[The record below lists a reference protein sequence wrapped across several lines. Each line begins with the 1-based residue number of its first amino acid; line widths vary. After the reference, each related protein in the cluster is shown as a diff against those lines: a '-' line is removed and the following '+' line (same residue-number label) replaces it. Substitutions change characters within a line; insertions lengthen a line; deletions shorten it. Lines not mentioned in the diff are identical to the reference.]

1 MSKAKKSKA
10 QAALFLALT
19 FGFGTTLP
27 LATSLIH
34 PAPVVAQ
41 TSQFPDVAS
50 NYWAAGFINELVAR
64 EVIAG
69 FPDGSFKPDA
79 PVTRAQ
85 FAAMVQKALSKTK
98 GRDAIA
104 FVDVS
109 ANYWAYTA
117 INNSYEMGFLS
128 GYPGQVFRP
137 EQNIPRE
144 QVLVS
149 LANGLNYSAMNNMST
164 VLSYY
169 NDASSISEFARP
181 AIAAA
186 TERKM
191 VVNYSS
197 LKQLNPKRNATRA
210 EVAAL
215 IYQALFSQGQVAAIN
230 SQYIVTQQVA
240 ATPATS
246 FRIPAGTAIP
256 VSYTAEK
263 ILLTKDETVPVTL
276 MVSSDIVSSQGAVL
290 IPKGSEVMG
299 EFRPSGNGT
308 QFVAQQLKLTDGRMI
323 AMNATSNVVT
333 KTESVGKGTN
343 VVGLLKNAAL
353 GAGAAAAISAVTGD
367 QAIATEELLIGV
379 GAGILATLIPQFL
392 GLSKVDLLVVEPSTN
407 LDLTFSSDLT
417 IQ

>member
-1 MSKAKKSKA
+1 MSKTKRSKA

-27 LATSLIH
+27 LTTSLLN

-50 NYWAAGFINELVAR
+50 NYWAAGFINELVSR
-64 EVIAG
+64 EIIAG

-98 GRDAIA
+98 GRDAIS

-117 INNSYEMGFLS
+117 ITNSYQMGFLS

-149 LANGLNYSAMNNMST
+149 LANGLNYSAMNNAST

-169 NDASSISEFARP
+169 SDASSISDFARP

-191 VVNYSS
+191 VVNYAN

-256 VSYTAEK
+256 VNYTAEK
-263 ILLTKDETVPVTL
+263 ILLTKDETVPVAL
-276 MVSSDIVSSQGAVL
+276 MVSSDIVSSQGVVL

-299 EFRPSGNGT
+299 EFRPSGDGT
-308 QFVAQQLKLTDGRMI
+308 QFIAQRLKLTDGRMI
-323 AMNATSNVVT
+323 AINATSNVVT
-333 KTESVGKGTN
+333 ETESVGKGTN
-343 VVGLLKNAAL
+343 VGSLLKNAAL

-367 QAIATEELLIGV
+367 KAIATEELLIGA

-392 GLSKVDLLVVEPSTN
+392 GLNKVDLLVVKPDTN
-407 LDLTFSSDLT
+407 LDLTFNSDLT

>member
-1 MSKAKKSKA
+1 MKKSHKTSKKT
-10 QAALFLALT
+10 ALFLALT
-19 FGFGTTLP
+19 LSFGSTLP
-27 LATSLIH
+27 LVTELIN

-50 NYWAAGFINELVAR
+50 NYWAAGFINELVSR
-64 EVIAG
+64 GVIAG

-85 FAAMVQKALSKTK
+85 FAAMVQKALSKAKT
-98 GRDAIA
+98 RETIA

-109 ANYWAYTA
+109 SSYWAYTA
-117 INNSYEMGFLS
+117 INNAYTMGFMS
-128 GYPGQVFRP
+128 GYPGQVFSP

-144 QVLVS
+144 QVLVA
-149 LANGLNYSAMNNMST
+149 LANGLNYSTTNNVDT

-169 NDASSISEFARP
+169 SDAASISSFAR
-181 AIAAA
+181 ASIAAA

-191 VVNYSS
+191 VVNYSN

-215 IYQALFSQGQVAAIN
+215 IYQALFSQGQVSAIS

-240 ATPATS
+240 STS
-246 FRIPAGTAIP
+246 YRIPSGTAIP
-256 VSYTAEK
+256 VTYTADK

-276 MVSSDIVSSQGAVL
+276 MVSADIVSSQGTVL
-290 IPKGSEVMG
+290 IPQNTEVIG

-308 QFVAQQLKLTDGRMI
+308 QFVAKQLKFADGRTF
-323 AMNATSNVVT
+323 ACNASSNVVT
-333 KTESVGKGTN
+333 ETESVSKGMN
-343 VVGLLKNAAL
+343 VGNLLKNAAL
-353 GAGAAAAISAVTGD
+353 GTGAAAAIAAVTGD
-367 QAIATEELLIGV
+367 RAIATEELLIGA

-392 GLSKVDLLVVEPSTN
+392 GMNKVDLLVVKPSTN

-417 IQ
+417 IP

>member
-1 MSKAKKSKA
+1 
-10 QAALFLALT
+10 
-19 FGFGTTLP
+19 
-27 LATSLIH
+27 LIN

-50 NYWAAGFINELVAR
+50 NYWAAGFINELVSR
-64 EVIAG
+64 GIIAG

-98 GRDAIA
+98 TRETIA

-109 ANYWAYTA
+109 SNYWAYTA
-117 INNSYEMGFLS
+117 INNAYTMGFMS
-128 GYPGQVFRP
+128 GYPGQVFNP
-137 EQNIPRE
+137 EQKIPRE
-144 QVLVS
+144 QVLVA
-149 LANGLNYSAMNNMST
+149 LANGLNYSATNNVDT

-169 NDASSISEFARP
+169 SDSTSISSFARS

-191 VVNYSS
+191 VVNYSN

-215 IYQALFSQGQVAAIN
+215 IYQALFSQGQVSAIS

-240 ATPATS
+240 STS
-246 FRIPAGTAIP
+246 YRIPSGTAIP
-256 VSYTAEK
+256 VTYTADK
-263 ILLTKDETVPVTL
+263 ILLTKDETVPITL
-276 MVSSDIVSSQGAVL
+276 MVSADIVSSQGVVL
-290 IPKGSEVMG
+290 IPQNTEVIG
-299 EFRPSGNGT
+299 ELRPSGNGT
-308 QFVAQQLKLTDGRMI
+308 QFVAQQLKFADGRTI
-323 AMNATSNVVT
+323 ACSATSNVVT
-333 KTESVGKGTN
+333 ETESVSKGMN
-343 VVGLLKNAAL
+343 VGNLLKNAAL

-367 QAIATEELLIGV
+367 RAIATEELLIGA

-392 GLSKVDLLVVEPSTN
+392 GMNKVDLLVVKPSTN
-407 LDLTFSSDLT
+407 LNLTFSSDLT